1 MASFREKTDEFVIS
15 LKKNITSILL
25 DVGIIGVAIA
35 YVFYNILE
43 FHKTDLDP
51 WRLLMKGLV
60 GIFVGVGL
68 KWMLGEKGIIKGHNN
83 EQFTRPKEHFDNRTE
98 KAVPYIDK
106 YDAFEEKERTEKIY
120 RNRKIHLN
128 NYKMK
133 YETFFDE
140 NGDYIEHEIWTP
152 QQRNK
157 WLKQTKKS
165 VIDFGEEHEDVIV
178 LDLRQRLVLRK
189 CIKLQIFVPNVFDDY
204 GNSITDDE
212 KPQKT
217 ERDIRKQNTRNNF
230 VSAVVFALIGVYFIP
245 DIMNFTVAGIIWSIF
260 QVFMWLAFGIINF
273 YKNYTF
279 VVIDEVKYIGKKDK
293 LLTKFLIYALGGR
306 DQYENLMNPK
316 VEEPKETVIE
326 LTKEQADALL
336 KGVEQ

>member
-1 MASFREKTDEFVIS
+1 MASFREKTDDFVIS

-25 DVGIIGVAIA
+25 DIGIIGVAVA

-60 GIFVGVGL
+60 GVFVGVGL

-152 QQRNK
+152 RQRDK

-178 LDLRQRLVLRK
+178 LDLRQRLCLRK

-316 VEEPKETVIE
+316 PEEPKETVIE
-326 LTKEQADALL
+326 LTKEQADALF
-336 KGVEQ
+336 KVEQ

>member
-1 MASFREKTDEFVIS
+1 MASFREKTDELVLS

-25 DVGIIGVAIA
+25 DIGIIGVAVA

-43 FHKTDLDP
+43 FHKTNLDP

-60 GIFVGVGL
+60 GVFVGVGL

-152 QQRNK
+152 RQRQK

-165 VIDFGEEHEDVIV
+165 VIDFGEEHEDIIV
-178 LDLRQRLVLRK
+178 LDLRQRLCLRK

-279 VVIDEVKYIGKKDK
+279 VVIDEVKYISKKDK

-316 VEEPKETVIE
+316 QAEPKETVIE

-336 KGVEQ
+336 KGVE